1 MSLFLL
7 GEVRVKSILG
17 GRGSVRDGPIHVLR
31 SVVFV
36 EEVHKSDDF
45 FVVQVEQSNLNRV
58 SLHAQ
63 RNVVF
68 LFFSFHHRG
77 LQKLSQLLELILVLC
92 WSDELLVVLLD
103 LAQLFELVH
112 DLLEMAAALS
122 GCSCAE
128 EGSEG
133 FENSE

>member
-7 GEVRVKSILG
+7 AKVRVKSILRE
-17 GRGSVRDGPIHVLR
+17 RGSVRDGPIPVLR

-45 FVVQVEQSNLNRV
+45 LVGQVQQSNLDGV

-68 LFFSFHHRG
+68 LFLRFHHRG
-77 LQKLSQLLELILVLC
+77 LQQLTQLLELILVLC
-92 WSDELLVVLLD
+92 WSYELLVVLLD

-122 GCSCAE
+122 GCSGAE